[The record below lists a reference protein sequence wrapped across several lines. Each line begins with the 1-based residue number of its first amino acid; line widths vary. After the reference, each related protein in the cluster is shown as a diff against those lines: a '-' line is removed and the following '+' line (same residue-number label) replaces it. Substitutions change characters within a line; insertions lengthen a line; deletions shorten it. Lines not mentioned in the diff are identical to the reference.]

1 MSYTEFEFQVAS
13 DAGLVRLI
21 FLVGEDSDGPATY
34 FHDPIFGARQDRFRK
49 RLRDS
54 GLTVAR
60 VTSPGEL
67 EAALLHA
74 LLALPRPPG
83 QSPTSPVAIRC
94 AMLLRPIHQ
103 HICQQPIVT
112 SIDSAEHSFLP
123 PAA

>member
-21 FLVGEDSDGPATY
+21 FLVGEDSDGPATF

-49 RLRDS
+49 RFRDS

-74 LLALPRPPG
+74 LLALPRPRDNPRHHQRPSDARCFYG
-83 QSPTSPVAIRC
+83 RSISTFASNQS
-94 AMLLRPIHQ
+94 
-103 HICQQPIVT
+103 
-112 SIDSAEHSFLP
+112 
-123 PAA
+123 